1 MKLKI
6 DNFFTSG
13 FVFDDS
19 QLDLKSA
26 YQMINIAL
34 LLSAAAF
41 MYGIVVNTIKEI
53 PNFVPLEALLLFMN
67 VLMFFALRKYK
78 SAFEKVTMIIT
89 VQCTFLLLAI
99 IYTSA
104 PEEMKHTW
112 IYTYPIVLL
121 YFQKKYYGIYW
132 FIFLLFMI
140 MIAPVQDFIE
150 VKYSLF
156 QVTYI
161 SVVLLVVSAIVRFYQ
176 IKMLE
181 AKELI
186 LKQQNELL
194 DFNAE
199 LERQVKEKTAA
210 LIELN
215 ESLEAKVEEKAVE
228 LFQKDKLITVQSK
241 QAVMGEMINMI
252 AHQWRQPLSMITLN
266 IANYQFEQL
275 LNKEQKARKIDKTL
289 AQISD
294 TILYLSETIDDFQT
308 YFHPNKELSVIEVDA
323 LLQKAVN
330 FILPRVSD
338 GSIKITLQKSEGL
351 FIHTYINEIVQVLL
365 NLFNNAVDALK
376 NSTQSEPKITIYTE
390 DKENTLLIFVKD
402 NANGI
407 SDENVVKIF
416 EPYFS
421 TKGKNGTGLGLYMS
435 QMIVQKQFYGD
446 ISVETSPEGSTFRVE
461 ISKKLYENR

>member
-1 MKLKI
+1 M
-6 DNFFTSG
+6 
-13 FVFDDS
+13 
-19 QLDLKSA
+19 
-26 YQMINIAL
+26 
-34 LLSAAAF
+34 
-41 MYGIVVNTIKEI
+41 
-53 PNFVPLEALLLFMN
+53 
-67 VLMFFALRKYK
+67 
-78 SAFEKVTMIIT
+78 
-89 VQCTFLLLAI
+89 
-99 IYTSA
+99 
-104 PEEMKHTW
+104 
-112 IYTYPIVLL
+112 
-121 YFQKKYYGIYW
+121 
-132 FIFLLFMI
+132 
-140 MIAPVQDFIE
+140 
-150 VKYSLF
+150 F
-156 QVTYI
+156 QVIYI
-161 SVVLLVVSAIVRFYQ
+161 SFVLLVVSAIVRFYQ

-194 DFNAE
+194 DFNAQ
-199 LERQVKEKTAA
+199 LERQVKEKTAE

-228 LFQKDKLITVQSK
+228 LFQKDKLITIQSK

-275 LNKEQKARKIDKTL
+275 LNKGQKARKIDKTL

-294 TILYLSETIDDFQT
+294 TIIYLSETIDDFQT

-323 LLQKAVN
+323 LLQRAVN

-338 GSIKITLQKSEGL
+338 GAIKITLQKRDGL

-365 NLFNNAVDALK
+365 NLLNNAVDALK
-376 NSTQSEPKITIYTE
+376 NSTQSEPKITIYIE
-390 DKENTLLIFVKD
+390 DNENTLLIFVKD

>member
-1 MKLKI
+1 MKLNI
-6 DNFFTSG
+6 ENFFTSG

-19 QLDLKSA
+19 QIDIKSG

-34 LLSAAAF
+34 ILSAAAF
-41 MYGIVVNTIKEI
+41 MYGIAVNTMRDISG
-53 PNFVPLEALLLFMN
+53 FVPLETFLLLMN
-67 VLMFFALRKYK
+67 MVMLFALRKYR

-89 VQCTFLLLAI
+89 VQCTLLLLAI

-121 YFQKKYYGIYW
+121 YFQKKHYGIYW

-140 MIAPVQDFIE
+140 IIAPVQGFVE

-161 SVVLLVVSAIVRFYQ
+161 SVVLLVVSAIVYFY
-176 IKMLE
+176 KMKMSE
-181 AKELI
+181 ARDLI
-186 LKQQNELL
+186 VKQQNKLL
-194 DFNAE
+194 NFNVE
-199 LERQVKEKTAA
+199 LERQVKEKTAE

-215 ESLEAKVEEKAVE
+215 ETLEVKVEDKIVE

-252 AHQWRQPLSMITLN
+252 AHQWRQPLSMITLK

-275 LNKEQKARKIDKTL
+275 LNKGQKTRKIDQTL

-294 TILYLSETIDDFQT
+294 TIIYLSDTIDDFKT
-308 YFHPNKELSVIEVDA
+308 YFHPNKELTEIEVNT

-330 FILPRVSD
+330 FTLPRVSD
-338 GSIKITLQKSEGL
+338 GAIKIIIEKRENIV
-351 FIHTYINEIVQVLL
+351 IHTFINEIVQVLL
-365 NLFNNAVDALK
+365 NLLNNAIDALK
-376 NSTQSEPKITIYTE
+376 NSTHSEPKITIYTE
-390 DKENTLLIFVKD
+390 DKADNLLIFVKD

-407 SDENVVKIF
+407 SDENVAKIF

-435 QMIVQKQFYGD
+435 QMIIQKQFQGD
-446 ISVETSPEGSTFRVE
+446 ISVETSLEGSIFRVE
-461 ISKKLYENR
+461 IAKKLYENR

>member
-6 DNFFTSG
+6 DNFLTSG
-13 FVFDDS
+13 FEFDDS
-19 QLDLKSA
+19 QRDLKSG

-34 LLSAAAF
+34 FLSGAAF
-41 MYGIVVNTIKEI
+41 IYGIVVNIIKEI
-53 PNFVPLEALLLFMN
+53 PIFVPLEIFLLFMN
-67 VLMFFALRKYK
+67 VGMFFVLRKYR
-78 SAFEKVTMIIT
+78 SAFDKVAMIIT

-104 PEEMKHTW
+104 PEQMKHTW

-121 YFQKKYYGIYW
+121 YFQKKHYGSYW
-132 FIFLLFMI
+132 FVFLLFMI
-140 MIAPVQDFIE
+140 MIAPVQDFVE

-176 IKMLE
+176 IKMVE

-194 DFNAE
+194 DFNAQ

-210 LIELN
+210 LLELN

-252 AHQWRQPLSMITLN
+252 AHQWRQPLSMITLK

-275 LNKEQKARKIDKTL
+275 LNKGHKPRGIDKTL
-289 AQISD
+289 AEISD
-294 TILYLSETIDDFQT
+294 TIIYLADTINDFQT
-308 YFHPNKELSVIEVDA
+308 YFHPNKELNAIEVDT
-323 LLQKAVN
+323 LLKKAVN

-338 GSIKITLQKSEGL
+338 EAVKIIIEENEG
-351 FIHTYINEIVQVLL
+351 FIIHTYINEIVQVLL
-365 NLFNNAVDALK
+365 NLLNNAVDALK
-376 NSTQSEPKITIYTE
+376 NSTQNEPKITIRTEELE
-390 DKENTLLIFVKD
+390 DKLLIFVED

-407 SDENVVKIF
+407 SDENVAKIF

-435 QMIVQKQFYGD
+435 QMIIQKQFYGD
-446 ISVETSPEGSTFRVE
+446 ISVVTSPEGSIFRVE
-461 ISKKLYENR
+461 ILKKLYENR

>member
-6 DNFFTSG
+6 ENFFTSG

-19 QLDLKSA
+19 QIDIKSG

-34 LLSAAAF
+34 ILSGLAF
-41 MYGIVVNTIKEI
+41 IYGIVVNIMNDI
-53 PNFVPLEALLLFMN
+53 SGFVPLETLLLLMN
-67 VLMFFALRKYK
+67 TVMFFALRKYR

-89 VQCTFLLLAI
+89 IQCTFLLLAI

-104 PEEMKHTW
+104 PEQMKHTW

-140 MIAPVQDFIE
+140 VIAPVQGFVE

-161 SVVLLVVSAIVRFYQ
+161 SIVLLVVSAIVYFY
-176 IKMLE
+176 KMKMCE
-181 AKELI
+181 ARDLI
-186 LKQQNELL
+186 IEQQNRLL
-194 DFNAE
+194 NFNAE
-199 LERQVKEKTAA
+199 LERLVEEKTAA
-210 LIELN
+210 LLELN

-228 LFQKDKLITVQSK
+228 LFQKDKLITAQSK
-241 QAVMGEMINMI
+241 QAVMGEMITMI

-275 LNKEQKARKIDKTL
+275 LNKEQKARKIDRTL
-289 AQISD
+289 AEISD
-294 TILYLSETIDDFQT
+294 TIVYLSDTIDDFQT
-308 YFHPNKELSVIEVDA
+308 YFRPNTELSEIEANA
-323 LLQKAVN
+323 LIQKAVN

-338 GSIKITLQKSEGL
+338 GAIKITIEESESL
-351 FIHTYINEIVQVLL
+351 IIQTYINGITQVLL
-365 NLFNNAVDALK
+365 NLLNNAVDAL
-376 NSTQSEPKITIYTE
+376 QSSAQNEPKITIRRE
-390 DKENTLLIFVKD
+390 ESGDKLLIFVQD

-407 SDENVVKIF
+407 SDENIVKIF

-461 ISKKLYENR
+461 ILKKLHENR

>member
-1 MKLKI
+1 MKLNI
-6 DNFFTSG
+6 ENFFTSG

-19 QLDLKSA
+19 QIDLKSA

-34 LLSAAAF
+34 ILSATAF
-41 MYGIVVNTIKEI
+41 IYGIMVNTVRDISG
-53 PNFVPLEALLLFMN
+53 FVPLESFLLLMN
-67 VLMFFALRKYK
+67 VLMFFALRKYR
-78 SAFEKVTMIIT
+78 SAFDKVAMIIT

-99 IYTSA
+99 IYISD
-104 PEEMKHTW
+104 PEQMKHTW

-121 YFQKKYYGIYW
+121 YFQKKHYGIYW

-140 MIAPVQDFIE
+140 LIAPVQGFIE

-161 SVVLLVVSAIVRFYQ
+161 SVVLLVVSAIVYFYKMKMSEARDLIVEQQARF
-176 IKMLE
+176 L
-181 AKELI
+181 
-186 LKQQNELL
+186 N
-194 DFNAE
+194 FNAE
-199 LERQVKEKTAA
+199 LERQVKEKTV
-210 LIELN
+210 ELVELA
-215 ESLEAKVEEKAVE
+215 ESLEVKVEDKIVE
-228 LFQKDKLITVQSK
+228 LFQKDKLLTVQSK

-252 AHQWRQPLSMITLN
+252 AHQWRQPLSMITLK
-266 IANYQFEQL
+266 IANYQFEQML
-275 LNKEQKARKIDKTL
+275 SKGHKMREIDKTL

-294 TILYLSETIDDFQT
+294 TIIYLSDTIDDFQT
-308 YFHPNKELSVIEVDA
+308 YFHPNKELSEIEVDA
-323 LLQKAVN
+323 LLQKAIN

-338 GSIKITLQKSEGL
+338 GAIQIIVQKSEEL
-351 FIHTYINEIVQVLL
+351 IIHTYINEMVQVLL
-365 NLFNNAVDALK
+365 NLLNNAIDALK

-390 DKENTLLIFVKD
+390 DKADKLLIFVKD

-435 QMIVQKQFYGD
+435 QMIVQKQFHGD
-446 ISVETSPEGSTFRVE
+446 ISVETSPEGSIFRVE
-461 ISKKLYENR
+461 ILKKLYESR